1 MTHNLRRNKLF
12 SSLYTLCQTHNPY
25 MCFRGR
31 WALQG
36 QWTQHTWTNC
46 AGLAVSTRMLISTGA
61 DTATALN
68 CSNTKDTSLSTSVP
82 YSSVLLKFICMNTG
96 TLFYLATH
104 ITLRSSCVTPGQLE
118 YAGIQGRRLLAW
130 CAAVN
135 IRFLFNV
142 FKKSGRY
149 VFFGLQTCITPK
161 KQVHCISTF
170 CKLHEPQEMASDSC
184 QIMSLYMQTVKG

>member
-12 SSLYTLCQTHNPY
+12 SFLCAFCKTHNPC

-104 ITLRSSCVTPGQLE
+104 ITLHPGHFVWQL
-118 YAGIQGRRLLAW
+118 AG
-130 CAAVN
+130 
-135 IRFLFNV
+135 
-142 FKKSGRY
+142 
-149 VFFGLQTCITPK
+149 
-161 KQVHCISTF
+161 
-170 CKLHEPQEMASDSC
+170 
-184 QIMSLYMQTVKG
+184 